1 MASRHW
7 EQNKEATVYV
17 GNLDERFAEPLMWEL
32 MTQMGPVVNIHMP
45 MDRVSRQHQGFG
57 FVEFDTPESADYASR
72 CLNGI
77 RLFGKPVRVNK
88 ASADRQRATDIGA
101 ELFVNNLDPQV
112 DEKIL
117 YDTFAQFG
125 RLVAA
130 PNVVRDQNNISKGYG
145 FVNFD
150 SFEASDA
157 ARAALHGEYLLSQQ
171 ISVEYAYKKDG
182 KGERHGDEAE
192 RKLAAEGKKHNVVPE
207 IQPLPPAFL
216 MNRAGGGAGGGA
228 PNGSGGAATSG
239 ANATPL
245 TVNSHNNPNR
255 VNGHQQQQ
263 QQQPPQ
269 SNGGGGNYPL
279 PRGPGGGAGYNGYQQ
294 QQQQY
299 PRQQHGGPGG
309 GVPGYGG
316 RGGGQPQH
324 YGGGGGRGGGAGLPM
339 APSGLPARPPPGGV
353 GGGGMPP
360 GAPGGPAGGYRNM
373 PPPGFSTGANNV
385 PVPGSAPPG
394 YNGMPPPPPGFGRR

>member
-7 EQNKEATVYV
+7 DQNKEATVYV

-32 MTQMGPVVNIHMP
+32 MTQMGPVVNVHMP

-112 DEKIL
+112 DEKVL

-125 RLVAA
+125 SLVAA
-130 PNVVRDQNNISKGYG
+130 PNVVRDQNNVSKGYG

-216 MNRAGGGAGGGA
+216 MNRPAPTNGA
-228 PNGSGGAATSG
+228 PTTS

-255 VNGHQQQQ
+255 LNGAQQGP
-263 QQQPPQ
+263 PPQ
-269 SNGGGGNYPL
+269 QNGGGGNYPP
-279 PRGPGGGAGYNGYQQ
+279 PRGPGGGGYNSYNQQQQ

-299 PRQQHGGPGG
+299 PRQQYGGPGG
-309 GVPGYGG
+309 GPPGFGG
-316 RGGGQPQH
+316 RGGPPQH
-324 YGGGGGRGGGAGLPM
+324 YGGGGGGRGGGAGLPM

-353 GGGGMPP
+353 GGGVPP
-360 GAPGGPAGGYRNM
+360 GAPGGPGGGYRNM

-385 PVPGSAPPG
+385 PMAPGSAPPAAPG
-394 YNGMPPPPPGFGRR
+394 YNGMPPPPPGFGGRR